1 MAELRAYCHL
11 DRLQPQFA
19 SLFASACRG
28 FLSVEGMASLFV
40 EVVPGVEINRLSDIA
55 LKITN
60 SKPGEMIVERR
71 YGMLEIHSFEQ
82 EEVLHAGSM
91 ILDELGLKEEERLA
105 PSVLATSIINKID
118 PYQAVIIN
126 RNSKGMLILGGDDV
140 YLLEVTPAA
149 YSSIAANEAEKHC
162 DVRLVDIRFFG
173 ASGRIYMAGTES
185 EIQAAA
191 KKVVETGEQG
201 ILICATGSGICLAA
215 NKVKGARGAVVWDEF
230 TALQAKEHNNA
241 NILCLAGKVLDKET
255 AKKIVRLWL
264 EADYA
269 GEERHARRLGKIE
282 EAEK

>member
-1 MAELRAYCHL
+1 MAELRAYCYL

-40 EVVPGVEINRLSDIA
+40 EVVPGIEINRLTDIA

-60 SKPGEMIVERR
+60 SRPGEMIVERV

-82 EEVLHAGSM
+82 EEVLHAGKM
-91 ILDELGLKEEERLA
+91 ILEELDLKQEQRLA
-105 PSVLATSIINKID
+105 PTVLATSIIHKID

-126 RNSKGMLILGGDDV
+126 RNSKGMLILGSDDV

-162 DVRLVDIRFFG
+162 NVRLVDIRFFG
-173 ASGRIYMAGTES
+173 AAGRIYLAGSES

-191 KKVVETGEQG
+191 KKVVETLKG
-201 ILICATGSGICLAA
+201 IEGR
-215 NKVKGARGAVVWDEF
+215 K
-230 TALQAKEHNNA
+230 Q
-241 NILCLAGKVLDKET
+241 
-255 AKKIVRLWL
+255 
-264 EADYA
+264 
-269 GEERHARRLGKIE
+269 
-282 EAEK
+282 

>member
-19 SLFASACRG
+19 SLFACRCRG

-40 EVVPGVEINRLSDIA
+40 EVVPGIEINRLTDIA

-60 SKPGEMIVERR
+60 SRPGEMIVERR
-71 YGMLEIHSFEQ
+71 YGMLEIHSFDQ
-82 EEVLHAGSM
+82 EEVLHAGQM

-105 PSVLATSIINKID
+105 PKILATSVINKVD

-126 RNSKGMLILGGDDV
+126 RNSRGMLILGNDDV

-162 DVRLVDIRFFG
+162 NIRLVDIRFFG
-173 ASGRIYMAGTES
+173 AAGRIYLAGSES

-191 KKVVETGEQG
+191 KKVVETLTNLKGREQ
-201 ILICATGSGICLAA
+201 
-215 NKVKGARGAVVWDEF
+215 
-230 TALQAKEHNNA
+230 
-241 NILCLAGKVLDKET
+241 
-255 AKKIVRLWL
+255 
-264 EADYA
+264 
-269 GEERHARRLGKIE
+269 
-282 EAEK
+282 

>member
-1 MAELRAYCHL
+1 MAELRAYCYL

-40 EVVPGVEINRLSDIA
+40 EVVPGIEINRLTDIA

-60 SKPGEMIVERR
+60 SRPGEMIVERV

-82 EEVLHAGSM
+82 EEVLHAGQM
-91 ILDELGLKEEERLA
+91 ILTELGLKQEQRLA
-105 PSVLATSIINKID
+105 PKVLATSIINKID

-162 DVRLVDIRFFG
+162 NVRLVDIRFFG
-173 ASGRIYMAGTES
+173 AAGRIYLAGTES

-191 KKVVETGEQG
+191 KKVVETLHSVEGRKQ
-201 ILICATGSGICLAA
+201 
-215 NKVKGARGAVVWDEF
+215 
-230 TALQAKEHNNA
+230 
-241 NILCLAGKVLDKET
+241 
-255 AKKIVRLWL
+255 
-264 EADYA
+264 
-269 GEERHARRLGKIE
+269 
-282 EAEK
+282 

>member
-1 MAELRAYCHL
+1 MAELRAYCYL

-60 SKPGEMIVERR
+60 ATPGEMIVERR

-82 EEVLHAGSM
+82 AEVLHAGKM
-91 ILDELGLKEEERLA
+91 ILDELGLKEEQRLA

-162 DVRLVDIRFFG
+162 GVRLVDIRFFG
-173 ASGRIYMAGTES
+173 ASGRIYLAGTES
-185 EIQAAA
+185 EILAASQ
-191 KKVVETGEQG
+191 KVVETLGN
-201 ILICATGSGICLAA
+201 L
-215 NKVKGARGAVVWDEF
+215 KGRK
-230 TALQAKEHNNA
+230 T
-241 NILCLAGKVLDKET
+241 
-255 AKKIVRLWL
+255 
-264 EADYA
+264 
-269 GEERHARRLGKIE
+269 
-282 EAEK
+282 

>member
-1 MAELRAYCHL
+1 M
-11 DRLQPQFA
+11 QPQFA

-40 EVVPGVEINRLSDIA
+40 EVLPGVEINRLADIS
-55 LKITN
+55 LKVTN

-71 YGMLEIHSFEQ
+71 YGMMEIHSFER
-82 EEVLHAGSM
+82 EEILHAGQM
-91 ILDELGLKEEERLA
+91 ILEELGLGEEDRMA
-105 PSVLATSIINKID
+105 PSILSTSIINKVD

-173 ASGRIYMAGTES
+173 AAGRIYLAGTES

-191 KKVVETGEQG
+191 KKIVETLNQ
-201 ILICATGSGICLAA
+201 L
-215 NKVKGARGAVVWDEF
+215 KGRK
-230 TALQAKEHNNA
+230 Q
-241 NILCLAGKVLDKET
+241 
-255 AKKIVRLWL
+255 
-264 EADYA
+264 
-269 GEERHARRLGKIE
+269 
-282 EAEK
+282 

>member
-1 MAELRAYCHL
+1 MAELRAYCYL

-40 EVVPGVEINRLSDIA
+40 EVVPGIEINRLTDIA

-60 SKPGEMIVERR
+60 SRPGEMIVERV

-82 EEVLHAGSM
+82 EEVLHAGQM
-91 ILDELGLKEEERLA
+91 ILTELGLKQEQRLA
-105 PSVLATSIINKID
+105 PKVLATSIINKID

-162 DVRLVDIRFFG
+162 NVRLVDIRFFG
-173 ASGRIYMAGTES
+173 AAGRIYLAGTES

-191 KKVVETGEQG
+191 KKVVETLNSVEGRKQ
-201 ILICATGSGICLAA
+201 
-215 NKVKGARGAVVWDEF
+215 
-230 TALQAKEHNNA
+230 
-241 NILCLAGKVLDKET
+241 
-255 AKKIVRLWL
+255 
-264 EADYA
+264 
-269 GEERHARRLGKIE
+269 
-282 EAEK
+282 

>member
-1 MAELRAYCHL
+1 M
-11 DRLQPQFA
+11 QSQFA

-40 EVVPGVEINRLSDIA
+40 EILPGVEINRLADIS

-71 YGMLEIHSFEQ
+71 YGMMEIHSFER
-82 EEVLHAGSM
+82 EEILHAGQM
-91 ILDELGLKEEERLA
+91 ILKELGLKEEDRLA
-105 PSVLATSIINKID
+105 PSILSTSIINKID

-173 ASGRIYMAGTES
+173 AAGRIYLAGTES

-191 KKVVETGEQG
+191 KKIVETLNQ
-201 ILICATGSGICLAA
+201 L
-215 NKVKGARGAVVWDEF
+215 KGRK
-230 TALQAKEHNNA
+230 Q
-241 NILCLAGKVLDKET
+241 
-255 AKKIVRLWL
+255 
-264 EADYA
+264 
-269 GEERHARRLGKIE
+269 
-282 EAEK
+282 